1 MPTVRVRCPQWALFE
16 GSLFQTLY
24 TDLTEADSHLPFFEL
39 RKETDSAYSGVSHV
53 WPGIPPPGRG
63 WELVFRLQAQ
73 AGAQSLDAK
82 ATVGHGHGHL
92 CGDPGKGDFPREMAK
107 ET

>member
-1 MPTVRVRCPQWALFE
+1 MAGASRSVKGCGA
-16 GSLFQTLY
+16 G
-24 TDLTEADSHLPFFEL
+24 
-39 RKETDSAYSGVSHV
+39 
-53 WPGIPPPGRG
+53 GIPPPGRG